1 MRKKIYCPCCHQRLM
16 DGTAE
21 SVAHTRVSLD
31 VQEDKADY
39 IIKCPRC
46 KQEIGI
52 KQEPGPKKEIA

>member
-1 MRKKIYCPCCHQRLM
+1 M